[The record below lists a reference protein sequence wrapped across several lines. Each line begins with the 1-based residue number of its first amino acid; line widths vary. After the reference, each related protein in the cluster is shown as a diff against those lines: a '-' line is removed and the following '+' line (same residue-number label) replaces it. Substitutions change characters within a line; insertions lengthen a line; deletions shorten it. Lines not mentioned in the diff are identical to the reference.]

1 MIAMEEA
8 NANKMAFAFV
18 NQGIMDNIANTKVKI
33 NNLFNSN
40 NFHLIM
46 NNMILILILIMI
58 KIIK

>member
-18 NQGIMDNIANTKVKI
+18 NQGIMDNIVNTKVKT
-33 NNLFNSN
+33 NKHFNSN

>member
-18 NQGIMDNIANTKVKI
+18 NQGIMDNIANTKVKA
-33 NNLFNSN
+33 NKHFNSN
-40 NFHLIM
+40 NLHLIM